1 MSNLNTLNRRLER
14 LENGKRK
21 PAHNIKISYKFNKW
35 VVNKDGEKFDTL
47 RDAAA
52 HVKRNYSASNV
63 KVNQVDYVLDKMS
76 SQELREVVAACEDD
90 ADPSTTDYSALSKVI
105 EPCDQVKEVQDA
117 YSTMHFEL
125 VIEDPLP

>member
-1 MSNLNTLNRRLER
+1 MNLNTISKRVER
-14 LENGKRK
+14 LENHGHK
-21 PAHNIKISYKFNKW
+21 ASNNIKIVYQFDKW
-35 VVNKDGEKFDTL
+35 VVIKDGEKFDTL

-90 ADPSTTDYSALSKVI
+90 ADPSTTDYSSLSKVI